1 MLSRTAEH
9 LFWMTRH
16 TARADHLARL
26 LDAQYQRSLLPAHE
40 APGEDSAQGWLAIL
54 SIVGLTDHYREHYG
68 LPQHG
73 IERNELIAYLG
84 ADMAN
89 PSSIVSSLRFAREN
103 ARAVRSCVSAE
114 LWESLNATWLD
125 VQRLLADGLHEHDP
139 YAFFEWVKQRLH
151 LARGVQLA
159 APVQNET
166 AEFLRLGACVE
177 RADHMARTLEAHCE
191 LLEPPRAGKS
201 FDYHGANA
209 LLQAVSALDAYRE
222 VYRDAIAPARIAAL
236 LIQCQDWPGS
246 LAASLEEIRRIAVR
260 LRNGQS
266 VQTERLA
273 LQLCDEVR
281 QAPLAQW
288 LTAAQPGELRSWLG
302 ALIARVNDLSR
313 RVGRDLVR
321 PAIPEPIAAAA

>member
-16 TARADHLARL
+16 TTRADHLARL
-26 LDAQYQRSLLPAHE
+26 LDACYQRSLLPTPDDA
-40 APGEDSAQGWLAIL
+40 APQAANGWLTIL
-54 SIVGLTDHYREHYG
+54 STAGLADHYRLSH
-68 LPQHG
+68 HG
-73 IERNELIAYLG
+73 IEPREVIAFLG
-84 ADMAN
+84 VDATN

-103 ARAVRSCVSAE
+103 ARAVRGCLSAE

-125 VQRLLADGLHEHDP
+125 LQRLVADNLHEHDP

-166 AEFLRLGACVE
+166 SGFLHLGSCVE
-177 RADHMARTLEAHCE
+177 RADHMARTIEAHCD
-191 LLEPPRAGKS
+191 LLGTARA

-209 LLQAVSALDAYRE
+209 LLRAVSAHDAYRE

-246 LAASLEEIRRIAVR
+246 LAASLEDIRRLSVR

-266 VQTERLA
+266 AQTERLA
-273 LQLCDEVR
+273 LQLCEEVR
-281 QAPLAQW
+281 QAPLEEWFANSQSSNAMRAW
-288 LTAAQPGELRSWLG
+288 LN
-302 ALIARVNDLSR
+302 ALIARVNELAR

-321 PAIPEPIAAAA
+321 PAIPEPVAAAA

>member
-26 LDAQYQRSLLPAHE
+26 LDACYQRSLLPAYAGASE
-40 APGEDSAQGWLAIL
+40 AEDSAAHSWLTIL
-54 SIVGLTDHYREHYG
+54 SIVGLADHYRLSH
-68 LPQHG
+68 HG
-73 IERNELIAYLG
+73 IERREVIAYLG
-84 ADMAN
+84 ADAAN

-103 ARAVRSCVSAE
+103 ARAVRGCLGAE
-114 LWESLNATWLD
+114 LWETLNATWLD
-125 VQRLLADGLHEHDP
+125 LQRLLADDLHEHDP
-139 YAFFEWVKQRLH
+139 YAFFEWIKQRLH
-151 LARGVQLA
+151 LVRGVQLA

-166 AEFLRLGACVE
+166 SAFLHLGGCVE

-191 LLEPPRAGKS
+191 LLKPDA

-209 LLQAVSALDAYRE
+209 LLRAVSGLDAYRE
-222 VYRDAIAPARIAAL
+222 VYRDAIAPARVAAL
-236 LIQCQDWPGS
+236 LVQCQDWPGS

-266 VQTERLA
+266 AQTERLA
-273 LQLCDEVR
+273 LQLCEEVR
-281 QAPLAQW
+281 QAPLDAWFANEQ
-288 LTAAQPGELRSWLG
+288 TSALRSWLV
-302 ALIARVNDLSR
+302 ALIARINELAR

-321 PAIPEPIAAAA
+321 PAIPEPVAAAA

>member
-26 LDAQYQRSLLPAHE
+26 LDACYQRSLLPAPDD
-40 APGEDSAQGWLAIL
+40 AAQPAANGWLTIL
-54 SIVGLTDHYREHYG
+54 STVGLADYYRLSH
-68 LPQHG
+68 HG
-73 IERNELIAYLG
+73 IEPREVIAFLA
-84 ADMAN
+84 ADAAN

-103 ARAVRSCVSAE
+103 ARAVRGCLSSE

-125 VQRLLADGLHEHDP
+125 LQRLVADGVHEHDP

-166 AEFLRLGACVE
+166 AAFLQLGGCVE
-177 RADHMARTLEAHCE
+177 RADQLARTLEAHCDT
-191 LLEPPRAGKS
+191 LGPAHA

-209 LLQAVSALDAYRE
+209 LLRAVSAHDAYRE
-222 VYRDAIAPARIAAL
+222 IYRDAISPARIAAL

-246 LAASLEEIRRIAVR
+246 LAASLEDIRRLSVR

-266 VQTERLA
+266 AQTERLA
-273 LQLCDEVR
+273 VQLCEEVR
-281 QAPLAQW
+281 QAPLQEWFANAQGSGALRAW
-288 LTAAQPGELRSWLG
+288 LN
-302 ALIARVNDLSR
+302 ALIARVNELAR

-321 PAIPEPIAAAA
+321 PAIPEPVAAAA

>member
-9 LFWMTRH
+9 LFWMSRH

-26 LDAQYQRSLLPAHE
+26 LDACYQRSLLPANDVNDN
-40 APGEDSAQGWLAIL
+40 AQQSASTWLTIL
-54 SIVGLTDHYREHYG
+54 STVGLADHYRLSH
-68 LPQHG
+68 HG
-73 IERNELIAYLG
+73 IEPREVIAYL
-84 ADMAN
+84 AVDAAN

-103 ARAVRSCVSAE
+103 ARAVRGCLSAE

-125 VQRLLADGLHEHDP
+125 LQRLVAEGLHEHDP
-139 YAFFEWVKQRLH
+139 YAFFEWIKQRLH

-159 APVQNET
+159 SPVQNET
-166 AEFLRLGACVE
+166 AGFLHLGGCVE
-177 RADHMARTLEAHCE
+177 RADQMARTLEAHCDA
-191 LLEPPRAGKS
+191 LKPADT

-209 LLQAVSALDAYRE
+209 LLRAVSAHDAYRE

-246 LAASLEEIRRIAVR
+246 LAANLDEIRRLSVR

-266 VQTERLA
+266 AQTERLA
-273 LQLCDEVR
+273 LQLCEEVR
-281 QAPLAQW
+281 QAPLEEWFANAQNGSAMRAW
-288 LTAAQPGELRSWLG
+288 LN
-302 ALIARVNDLSR
+302 ALIARVNELAR

-321 PAIPEPIAAAA
+321 PAIPEPVAAAA

>member
-16 TARADHLARL
+16 IARADHLARL
-26 LDAQYQRSLLPAHE
+26 LDACYQRSLLPA
-40 APGEDSAQGWLAIL
+40 PGEASQSAANDWLTIL
-54 SIVGLTDHYREHYG
+54 STVGLADHYRLSH
-68 LPQHG
+68 HD
-73 IERNELIAYLG
+73 IEPREAIAFL
-84 ADMAN
+84 AVDASN

-103 ARAVRSCVSAE
+103 ARAVRGCLSAE
-114 LWESLNATWLD
+114 LWETLNATWLD
-125 VQRLLADGLHEHDP
+125 LQRLIADGLHEHDP

-151 LARGVQLA
+151 LTRGVQLA

-166 AEFLRLGACVE
+166 SGFLHLGACME

-191 LLEPPRAGKS
+191 ALQHT

-209 LLQAVSALDAYRE
+209 LLRAVSAHDAYRE

-236 LIQCQDWPGS
+236 LIQCQEWPGS
-246 LAASLEEIRRIAVR
+246 LAASLEEVRRLAVR

-266 VQTERLA
+266 AQTERLA
-273 LQLCDEVR
+273 SQLCEEVR
-281 QAPLAQW
+281 QAPLQEWFASAQGGGALRAW
-288 LTAAQPGELRSWLG
+288 LV
-302 ALIARVNDLSR
+302 ALIARVNELAR

-321 PAIPEPIAAAA
+321 PAIPEPVAAAA

>member
-26 LDAQYQRSLLPAHE
+26 LDACYQRSLLPAPDDA
-40 APGEDSAQGWLAIL
+40 APHAVHAANGWLTIL
-54 SIVGLTDHYREHYG
+54 STVGLADHYRLSHRD
-68 LPQHG
+68 
-73 IERNELIAYLG
+73 IEPGEAIAFLA
-84 ADMAN
+84 ADATN

-103 ARAVRSCVSAE
+103 ARAVRGCLSAE
-114 LWESLNATWLD
+114 LWETLNATWLD
-125 VQRLLADGLHEHDP
+125 LQRLIADGLHEHDP
-139 YAFFEWVKQRLH
+139 YAFFEWVKQRLY
-151 LARGVQLA
+151 LARGVQMA

-166 AEFLRLGACVE
+166 SGFLHLGACVE
-177 RADHMARTLEAHCE
+177 RADHMARTLEAHCDI
-191 LLEPPRAGKS
+191 LQHA

-209 LLQAVSALDAYRE
+209 LLRAVSAHDAYRE

-246 LAASLEEIRRIAVR
+246 LAASVEDIRRLAVR

-266 VQTERLA
+266 AQTERLA
-273 LQLCDEVR
+273 SQLCEEVR
-281 QAPLAQW
+281 QAPLHEWFAGGFASSQGSVALRAW
-288 LTAAQPGELRSWLG
+288 LV
-302 ALIARVNDLSR
+302 ALIARVNELAR

-321 PAIPEPIAAAA
+321 PAIPEPVAAAA